1 MADVEFPSLN
11 GLNKLEDIIDR
22 VENMRKEIEFNF
34 SSLDRNA
41 VMTSSF
47 AAGQV
52 LITPTAA
59 NTPTSIAITF
69 GKEFSNVPIVVCTA
83 NTMAPGTVVTGV
95 SATDITK
102 TGCNLW
108 LTRTNTT
115 ATGVSWIAA
124 DV

>member
-52 LITPTAA
+52 LITPSAA
-59 NTPTSIAITF
+59 NTPTSVDILF
-69 GKEFSNVPIVVCTA
+69 GKTFANSPSVVCTPWTA
-83 NTMAPGTVVTGV
+83 GPGTAVTGV
-95 SATDITK
+95 SVSAVTT
-102 TGCNLW
+102 TGCTIW
-108 LTRTNTT
+108 LTRTTLIATT
-115 ATGVSWIAA
+115 VFWIAI